1 MITFASP
8 APCSPSIGT
17 LPPMHGR
24 SGCVWCHDLTVGR
37 KLAGDEFTVI
47 MVVRDVRS
55 DVKIRMAQ
63 ALYNGE
69 GE

>member
-1 MITFASP
+1 
-8 APCSPSIGT
+8 
-17 LPPMHGR
+17 MHGR